1 VTGENGLS
9 RGWAVVPDGPSFDLR
24 RATPTDLA
32 RRSAAVLS
40 VLPGAAVPLLKGGD
54 PRRLSR
60 RDAGRA
66 LRLVAQRLGGS
77 WVKVG
82 QLLASAPGLV
92 GDEISE
98 ELRPLLDTSPAVSPP
113 RVEAAI
119 SRAWDRPV
127 RDLLAELDP
136 VPVGTGSLAV
146 VHRGVTRDGQVVAVK
161 VLRPGIERDSA
172 ADLVLIETVLDR
184 LAAWRGM
191 DRSAF
196 RALVAG
202 LRMQLSEE
210 LDLRR
215 EAAHMGRFQELF
227 SQAGLSRLVIPRVYE
242 EMSGRRVLTME
253 FLEGVAID
261 DLSAIER
268 MGGDPAPLVAEALQ
282 AWWATVGVAGM
293 FHGDVHAGNLIYTN
307 DGRLGIIDWGIVG
320 RLSEKNRSFMLAML
334 SGAAGDEGAWG
345 QAADLLMEGIPERV
359 RRRDDFDAGRARV
372 MITQGLSYA
381 LTRPY
386 GEVSLGALLSGE
398 AFKDMPGE
406 DADGRA
412 GDPGSNPG
420 PGVQTDG
427 TSSRGVRGRSRGRR
441 LARRRASP
449 RSSERV
455 DRTEGAKGADQ
466 DGSASPEGPDR
477 DILLLGK
484 QLLYFERYGKQY
496 LSDRSVL
503 SDAAF
508 VLDLVKSHPANSE

>member
-1 VTGENGLS
+1 MTGESGLS
-9 RGWAVVPDGPSFDLR
+9 RGWAAVPDGPLFSLR
-24 RATPTDLA
+24 PATRADLA
-32 RRSAAVLS
+32 RRTAGVLS
-40 VLPGAAVPLLKGGD
+40 VLPAAAVPLLKGGD

-92 GDEISE
+92 GEELSD
-98 ELRPLLDTSPAVSPP
+98 ELRPLLDTSPAVAPA
-113 RVEAAI
+113 RVKAAI
-119 SRAWDRPV
+119 SRAWGRPMGEM
-127 RDLLAELDP
+127 LAELDP
-136 VPVGTGSLAV
+136 MPVGTGSLAV
-146 VHRGVTRDGQVVAVK
+146 VHRGVTRDGRVVAIK

-184 LAAWRGM
+184 LAVWRKM

-196 RALVAG
+196 RVLVAG
-202 LRMQLSEE
+202 LRTQLSEE
-210 LDLRR
+210 MDLRR
-215 EAAHMGRFQELF
+215 EATHMDRFRQLF
-227 SQAGLSRLVIPRVYE
+227 SDAGLRRLVIPEVHE
-242 EMSGRRVLTME
+242 AMSGRRILTME
-253 FLEGVAID
+253 FLDGVAID
-261 DLSAIER
+261 DLSAIES

-293 FHGDVHAGNLIYTN
+293 FHGDVHAGNLIYTR

-320 RLSEKNRSFMLAML
+320 RLSEKNRGFMLALL
-334 SGAAGDEGAWG
+334 SGAAGDEEAWG

-359 RRRDDFDAGRARV
+359 RRREDFDADRARV

-386 GEVSLGALLSGE
+386 GEVSLGALLSGD
-398 AFKDMPGE
+398 AFSDLPAARPPDPSEPSGGPEPVDGAASEDSAPPG
-406 DADGRA
+406 
-412 GDPGSNPG
+412 
-420 PGVQTDG
+420 
-427 TSSRGVRGRSRGRR
+427 
-441 LARRRASP
+441 
-449 RSSERV
+449 
-455 DRTEGAKGADQ
+455 
-466 DGSASPEGPDR
+466 GPDR

-508 VLDLVKSHPANSE
+508 VLDLMKSHPAGPE